1 MALSESAENFNWL
14 IDDFVAKTAGVTDAI
29 AVSSDGL
36 LIATSRSLAREDAEQ
51 VAAIVT
57 GLVSLSDGAA
67 RTFGFEGLQQVI
79 VSMKLGFMFVSQ
91 ISLGSALGVV
101 ATAGSDIG
109 AIGYQTS
116 LLVDRTGALLT
127 PELIARAPRL
137 RHRLT
142 PAPTPRDVGGTS
154 SSPRR
159 VPAPNPQDRREPVRF

>member
-127 PELIARAPRL
+127 PELIAEL
-137 RHRLT
+137 R
-142 PAPTPRDVGGTS
+142 VS
-154 SSPRR
+154 
-159 VPAPNPQDRREPVRF
+159 VIV

>member
-127 PELIARAPRL
+127 PELIAEL
-137 RHRLT
+137 R
-142 PAPTPRDVGGTS
+142 VS
-154 SSPRR
+154 
-159 VPAPNPQDRREPVRF
+159 VII

>member
-57 GLVSLSDGAA
+57 GLVSLSDGASRA
-67 RTFGFEGLQQVI
+67 FGFEGLQQVI

-127 PELIARAPRL
+127 PELIAEL
-137 RHRLT
+137 R
-142 PAPTPRDVGGTS
+142 VS
-154 SSPRR
+154 
-159 VPAPNPQDRREPVRF
+159 VIV

>member
-1 MALSESAENFNWL
+1 MSADPQAPPRTQSRSVALSESAENFNWL

-57 GLVSLSDGAA
+57 GLVSLSDGASRA
-67 RTFGFEGLQQVI
+67 FGFEGLQQVI

-127 PELIARAPRL
+127 PELIAEL
-137 RHRLT
+137 R
-142 PAPTPRDVGGTS
+142 VS
-154 SSPRR
+154 
-159 VPAPNPQDRREPVRF
+159 VIV

>member
-57 GLVSLSDGAA
+57 GLVSLSDGASRA
-67 RTFGFEGLQQVI
+67 FGFEGLQQVI

-101 ATAGSDIG
+101 A
-109 AIGYQTS
+109 
-116 LLVDRTGALLT
+116 V
-127 PELIARAPRL
+127 PEVPL
-137 RHRLT
+137 
-142 PAPTPRDVGGTS
+142 PTP
-154 SSPRR
+154 
-159 VPAPNPQDRREPVRF
+159 